1 MIKYFLICLATSLF
15 FTACT
20 QTSAKTTTKTTSVM
34 PTKLI
39 YIGDPMCSWC
49 YGFSPE
55 FSKAVKNLGD
65 QVEVEMVMGGLRPY
79 NTQTMND
86 LKSFLTH
93 HWEEVGQQSGQ
104 PFQYDILDSNTM
116 LYDTEPAC
124 RAVVTVRKLK
134 PEVALAFFK
143 AVQTAFYAENKYPG
157 YVETY
162 TEIVENLGID
172 KEDFKK
178 EFLSEAMKEAVKAD
192 FERSSDLGV
201 RGFPTVIL
209 DKGEGDYV
217 LIGNGY
223 MKAERLEAG
232 VQTQLQMTKNE

>member
-1 MIKYFLICLATSLF
+1 MMKYFLLCLAVSF
-15 FTACT
+15 SFSACT
-20 QTSAKTTTKTTSVM
+20 QTPTKTTSVM

-65 QVEVEMVMGGLRPY
+65 QIEVEMVMGGLRPY
-79 NTQTMND
+79 NTQTMSE

-93 HWEEVGQQSGQ
+93 HWEEVGQRSGQ
-104 PFQYDILDSNTM
+104 PFQYDILNSSTM

-134 PEVALAFFK
+134 PEVELAFFK

-162 TEIVENLGID
+162 IEIVEKLGID
-172 KEDFKK
+172 ADEFKK

-192 FERSSDLGV
+192 FEHSGDLGV

-209 DKGEGDYV
+209 EKGKGDYV

-223 MKAERLEAG
+223 MKAERVETA
-232 VQTQLQMTKNE
+232 VQAELQTAKNE